1 MAESYRL
8 RVFFIIRSLDTGGA
22 ERQLVT
28 LSREL
33 AARGHAVAIATM
45 YDGGALEA
53 QLAPGVTHFPL
64 HKAGRWD
71 LLRFGRAASAAVAAF
86 RPDILHGYM
95 AGANEIAM
103 ALAARH
109 GGRVVWGVR
118 VSDQPFTDYSRF
130 RQRIFQ
136 IGCRLAHRADLII
149 ANSSAGRRHHVAYGY
164 PAERTV
170 VIPNGIDTDRF
181 TPDADAGARWRER
194 QGIAPD
200 TPLIV
205 LPARLDPMKDHE
217 TFLAAAARVRDAHP
231 EVRFLAIG
239 NGDAPAQAALATAI
253 ADRQLSDQVR
263 WLPADREVRAVYN
276 AATIVTL
283 TSAYGEGFPNVLGEA
298 MACGVPCVATASG
311 DSAEVLGDVGIV
323 APVRDHDALANGWLT
338 QLAWS
343 PAERAERSLAARR
356 RMVEQFSVA
365 ALTTTTERALLQVM
379 HGGGR

>member
-103 ALAARH
+103 ALAVRH

-136 IGCRLAHRADLII
+136 IGCRLSHRADLII
-149 ANSSAGRRHHVAYGY
+149 ANRL
-164 PAERTV
+164 
-170 VIPNGIDTDRF
+170 
-181 TPDADAGARWRER
+181 TPDLED
-194 QGIAPD
+194 
-200 TPLIV
+200 V
-205 LPARLDPMKDHE
+205 KDKVY
-217 TFLAAAARVRDAHP
+217 TRDL
-231 EVRFLAIG
+231 FG
-239 NGDAPAQAALATAI
+239 
-253 ADRQLSDQVR
+253 SD
-263 WLPADREVRAVYN
+263 
-276 AATIVTL
+276 
-283 TSAYGEGFPNVLGEA
+283 S
-298 MACGVPCVATASG
+298 
-311 DSAEVLGDVGIV
+311 
-323 APVRDHDALANGWLT
+323 
-338 QLAWS
+338 
-343 PAERAERSLAARR
+343 
-356 RMVEQFSVA
+356 
-365 ALTTTTERALLQVM
+365 
-379 HGGGR
+379 

>member
-103 ALAARH
+103 ALAVRH

-136 IGCRLAHRADLII
+136 IGCRLSHRADLII

-164 PAERTV
+164 PAARTI

-181 TPDADAGARWRER
+181 TPDADAGARWRQQ
-194 QGIAPD
+194 QGIALD

-217 TFLAAAARVRDAHP
+217 TFLAAAARVRDARP

-239 NGDAPAQAALATAI
+239 NGDAPAQAALAAAI

-276 AATIVTL
+276 AATLVTL

-356 RMVEQFSVA
+356 RMVDQFSVA
-365 ALTTTTERALLQVM
+365 ALTTTTEQALRQVM